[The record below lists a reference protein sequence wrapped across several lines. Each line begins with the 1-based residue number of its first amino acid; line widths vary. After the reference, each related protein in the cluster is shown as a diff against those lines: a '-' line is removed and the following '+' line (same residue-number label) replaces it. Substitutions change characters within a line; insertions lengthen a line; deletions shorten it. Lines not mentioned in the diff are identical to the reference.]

1 MKPKKLGR
9 AAKAS
14 AACVSFFLL
23 GALLFS
29 SGCLVGPDYKPPKP
43 ALPEKWRQAAD
54 PAVKTSEKNI
64 RDWWRVFNDPV
75 MTSLIQRAAQ
85 GNLDLR
91 AAVAKVKQARAQ
103 VGAASGSLVPALD
116 GTGQASKQR
125 TSEHSSP
132 PSGTTTESYNLGLE
146 TSWEIDLFG
155 RIRRSVE
162 AAKADYQASEE
173 DRVDVMITLYAEV
186 ASTYLDVR
194 TTQARLASVR
204 ENIISQQ
211 RVLELTRSRFRNGLA
226 TALDVSQAET
236 VLGSSEAEIP
246 PLNTQ
251 LNQDINALALLLGL
265 HPGALHEELR
275 SPAPIPIPPASV
287 TMGLPADLLRRR
299 PDIRAAERSLAAE
312 TARIG
317 VATADLY
324 PSFSLTGSFG
334 VAAGNTSGLL
344 KSGSE
349 FFTLGLP
356 FSWNLFDGGRVRS
369 QIKAQDAVAE
379 QALLN
384 YEQTVLAALNE
395 VDNAY
400 VAYTQQ
406 RIRVQAL
413 ERTVAASERSL
424 ALAIKLYKDGLSD
437 FQSVLDAQ
445 RTLFSYDDYYAAAKG
460 EAASDLVLLYKAL
473 GGGWDASSRPHPAS
487 DSPRAPGSA
496 EKKIQEAKK

>member
-1 MKPKKLGR
+1 
-9 AAKAS
+9 
-14 AACVSFFLL
+14 
-23 GALLFS
+23 
-29 SGCLVGPDYKPPKP
+29 
-43 ALPEKWRQAAD
+43 
-54 PAVKTSEKNI
+54 
-64 RDWWRVFNDPV
+64 
-75 MTSLIQRAAQ
+75 
-85 GNLDLR
+85 
-91 AAVAKVKQARAQ
+91 
-103 VGAASGSLVPALD
+103 
-116 GTGQASKQR
+116 
-125 TSEHSSP
+125 
-132 PSGTTTESYNLGLE
+132 
-146 TSWEIDLFG
+146 
-155 RIRRSVE
+155 
-162 AAKADYQASEE
+162 
-173 DRVDVMITLYAEV
+173 
-186 ASTYLDVR
+186 
-194 TTQARLASVR
+194 
-204 ENIISQQ
+204 
-211 RVLELTRSRFRNGLA
+211 
-226 TALDVSQAET
+226 
-236 VLGSSEAEIP
+236 
-246 PLNTQ
+246 
-251 LNQDINALALLLGL
+251 
-265 HPGALHEELR
+265 
-275 SPAPIPIPPASV
+275 
-287 TMGLPADLLRRR
+287 MGLPADLLRRR

-334 VAAGNTSGLL
+334 LASGNTSSLL

-413 ERTVAASERSL
+413 ARTVAASERSL

-460 EAASDLVLLYKAL
+460 EAAYDLVLLYKAL
-473 GGGWDASSRPHPAS
+473 GGGWDASSRPHPAPG
-487 DSPRAPGSA
+487 SPRAPGSA